1 MIGVCILVTQLEELE
16 LMQIALHKKEE
27 VGEGGMEE
35 GKSENLY
42 LCQVLSKQPGSLYD
56 TQETRP
62 IQGLGCGI
70 HRLRSTF
77 IVTVAVRAVGWCCEP
92 APLQYIE
99 ALVLRTIVYILLS
112 S

>member
-77 IVTVAVRAVGWCCEP
+77 IVTVAVRAV
-92 APLQYIE
+92 
-99 ALVLRTIVYILLS
+99 
-112 S
+112 

>member
-27 VGEGGMEE
+27 VGNGGTEE

-56 TQETRP
+56 T
-62 IQGLGCGI
+62 
-70 HRLRSTF
+70 
-77 IVTVAVRAVGWCCEP
+77 
-92 APLQYIE
+92 
-99 ALVLRTIVYILLS
+99 
-112 S
+112 